1 VLFSDRVDAGRQLAR
16 KLRDVLGEDVGGDIV
31 VTGLPRGGVPVALE
45 VARVLRA
52 PLDVIVVRKLGAPYQ
67 PELGFG
73 AIGEEG
79 TLVMNPTVIRQ
90 AGITDSDMRDVQQRE
105 RDQLERRLARLRAGR
120 PPVPLDGKTVI
131 VVDDGVATGSTARAA
146 CRVARARGARRVILG
161 VPVAPP
167 DAVASLRGDADEVVC
182 PHVPPDFIAI
192 GEFYADFGQL
202 TDDEVTGALAHSGG
216 R

>member
-1 VLFSDRVDAGRQLAR
+1 MLFTDRTDAGKQLASE
-16 KLRDVLGEDVGGDIV
+16 LRRRLGDDIGGDVV

-45 VARVLRA
+45 VARELRA
-52 PLDVIVVRKLGAPYQ
+52 PLDVIIVRKLGAPYQ

-79 TLVMNPTVIRQ
+79 ALVMNPAVIRQ
-90 AGITDSDMRDVQQRE
+90 AGLTDSEMRDVEQRE
-105 RDQLERRLARLRAGR
+105 REQLERRLATLRAGR

-131 VVDDGVATGSTARAA
+131 VVDDGIATGATTRAA
-146 CRVARARGARRVILG
+146 CQVARTRGARRVVLA

-167 DAVASLRGDADEVVC
+167 DTVASLRGDADQVVC
-182 PHVPPDFIAI
+182 PHLPPDFIAI

-202 TDDEVTGALAHSGG
+202 TDDDVTGALAHSGG
-216 R
+216 T

>member
-1 VLFSDRVDAGRQLAR
+1 MLFSDRADAGRQLAR
-16 KLRDVLGEDVGGDIV
+16 ELHGVLGEEVGGAIV

-52 PLDVIVVRKLGAPYQ
+52 PLDVIVVRKLGAPCQ

-79 TLVMNPTVIRQ
+79 ALVMNPAVIRQ
-90 AGITDSDMRDVQQRE
+90 AGLTDSQMREVEQRE
-105 RDQLERRLARLRAGR
+105 RDQLERRLATLRAGR
-120 PPVPLDGKTVI
+120 PPVPLDRKTVI
-131 VVDDGVATGSTARAA
+131 VVDDGIATGSTARAA
-146 CRVARARGARRVILG
+146 CQVARARGARRVILA

-182 PHVPPDFIAI
+182 PYLPPDFIAI

-202 TDDEVTGALAHSGG
+202 TDDDVKGALAHSGG